1 MIVNKN
7 EIENWK
13 KDIIVIKLNNTQM
26 YDTHTQ
32 SWLWWLLLWC
42 PITDDHTHT
51 QIELNQNQAILVME

>member
-26 YDTHTQ
+26 YDTT
-32 SWLWWLLLWC
+32 
-42 PITDDHTHT
+42 THTHT
-51 QIELNQNQAILVME
+51 IMIMMIIIIMMTQLPMITLTHTHRLN